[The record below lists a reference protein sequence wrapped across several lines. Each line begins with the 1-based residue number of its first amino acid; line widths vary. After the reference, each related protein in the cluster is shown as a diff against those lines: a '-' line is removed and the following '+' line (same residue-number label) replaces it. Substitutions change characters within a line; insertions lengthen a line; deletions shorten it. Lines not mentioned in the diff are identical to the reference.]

1 MWACFLLFRFKWI
14 HIYIYT
20 YAYYIQYILLQ
31 IYDFYFVHFFTG
43 YCTQKFLAAT
53 SQFFPLPD
61 RSQGVCQTPGPC
73 RQVVWPK
80 GPMECAAG
88 VSWQRRHEGS
98 WSQGWDMERD
108 QWKGDINIDRMTSEK
123 HSIIVGSPEYPDFD
137 PYTVYTKVYI
147 LIVVSI
153 CCQTH

>member
-1 MWACFLLFRFKWI
+1 M
-14 HIYIYT
+14 
-20 YAYYIQYILLQ
+20 
-31 IYDFYFVHFFTG
+31 
-43 YCTQKFLAAT
+43 
-53 SQFFPLPD
+53 
-61 RSQGVCQTPGPC
+61 PGPC

-108 QWKGDINIDRMTSEK
+108 HWKGDINIDRMTSEK
-123 HSIIVGSPEYPDFD
+123 HTIIVGSPEYPDFD

-153 CCQTH
+153 CCQTQSFCLGILNRMVCCRCCFMGQCLADVDTSVIRVLNPFEPIVISSLYSVTGFIYIYID